1 MTETLFLGFTSS
13 TDKQKEKIVLTLDRL
28 KDNSTRYESHK
39 VFLNRL
45 AEKLVPKGS
54 RLELKPTIA
63 NYDQEFVDTW
73 YSKLKSF
80 SLTLVKDIAY
90 YCNKA
95 MAQIKQNVR
104 ETGTNLKSVTA
115 KEEYFQIEET
125 TKTNEAKTKRLLHQ
139 RKFKEFKSTNQGK
152 SERKQ

>member
-1 MTETLFLGFTSS
+1 
-13 TDKQKEKIVLTLDRL
+13 
-28 KDNSTRYESHK
+28 
-39 VFLNRL
+39 
-45 AEKLVPKGS
+45 
-54 RLELKPTIA
+54 
-63 NYDQEFVDTW
+63 
-73 YSKLKSF
+73 
-80 SLTLVKDIAY
+80 
-90 YCNKA
+90 

-152 SERKQ
+152 PERKQ